1 MLAKVVK
8 SVVESARTFV
18 RWMHG
23 TCIETPPQ
31 IVSEDED
38 PIVFSF
44 YSDIIA
50 NPEVVNLVGVVT
62 RTIAKTFGRVN
73 TRLDAYRKYDQ
84 LWKMDKQQHLSKFEQ
99 KNPTCVMFDSRL
111 QSYQRVVYDTAAE
124 DKSIEVDFLGIFVS
138 SLLTDISEY
147 AKAWITAIAS
157 LMKDMGRKELV
168 DLHDKIGEWS
178 QMLEKDPDTLDDLK
192 AVLNLVAEIRRTSM
206 QTELEYGAM
215 EEWYA
220 AVAAAPTLP
229 LPPRLPPLF
238 IPPAYSGT
246 GRYGCMATRY
256 LRMRPTWST
265 TSARGGTRC
274 VRRRSCATVRSAA

>member
-1 MLAKVVK
+1 
-8 SVVESARTFV
+8 
-18 RWMHG
+18 MHG

-124 DKSIEVDFLGIFVS
+124 DKSIEVDFWAYLCPAS
-138 SLLTDISEY
+138 S
-147 AKAWITAIAS
+147 
-157 LMKDMGRKELV
+157 
-168 DLHDKIGEWS
+168 
-178 QMLEKDPDTLDDLK
+178 
-192 AVLNLVAEIRRTSM
+192 RTF
-206 QTELEYGAM
+206 
-215 EEWYA
+215 
-220 AVAAAPTLP
+220 P
-229 LPPRLPPLF
+229 
-238 IPPAYSGT
+238 
-246 GRYGCMATRY
+246 
-256 LRMRPTWST
+256 ST
-265 TSARGGTRC
+265 
-274 VRRRSCATVRSAA
+274 RRRGSPPSPLS

>member
-1 MLAKVVK
+1 
-8 SVVESARTFV
+8 
-18 RWMHG
+18 MHG

-111 QSYQRVVYDTAAE
+111 QSYQPKLCRVR
-124 DKSIEVDFLGIFVS
+124 VS
-138 SLLTDISEY
+138 
-147 AKAWITAIAS
+147 
-157 LMKDMGRKELV
+157 
-168 DLHDKIGEWS
+168 
-178 QMLEKDPDTLDDLK
+178 
-192 AVLNLVAEIRRTSM
+192 
-206 QTELEYGAM
+206 
-215 EEWYA
+215 
-220 AVAAAPTLP
+220 
-229 LPPRLPPLF
+229 
-238 IPPAYSGT
+238 
-246 GRYGCMATRY
+246 
-256 LRMRPTWST
+256 
-265 TSARGGTRC
+265 
-274 VRRRSCATVRSAA
+274 